1 MNLSVKTRKIVRTVI
16 WLTVESDIEKE
27 YFKWLYSIVITDRIL
42 KLNGLEGESF
52 YILLKKLHQIDF
64 YWVVELDE
72 NRALDGQNLRE
83 EFASLTDFD
92 DYSDLSGACS
102 MLEFMIGLA
111 KRMSF
116 LDCKEGEEDKI
127 DLFFWE
133 QLSNLFGNKI
143 KKRGTDGSITEDF
156 LVFVVEQVNK
166 FLEKSDEKVSIFNFS
181 DNESHFFEPSKNAI
195 WDQMQQFLMKK
206 C

>member
-1 MNLSVKTRKIVRTVI
+1 MTVK
-16 WLTVESDIEKE
+16 SDIEKE

-83 EFASLTDFD
+83 EFANLTDFD

-116 LDCKEGEEDKI
+116 LDCKEGEEDKF

-133 QLSNLFGNKI
+133 QLSNLLGDKI

-166 FLEKSDEKVSIFNFS
+166 FLEKSDEEVSIFPLLGKK
-181 DNESHFFEPSKNAI
+181 SHFLESSKNAI